1 MPDSASQLARLYQS
15 GFDIQ
20 TLDRFP
26 RAVGVVRDN
35 CIALLEATPE
45 GLKIVTTPGWRMGES
60 IGVLV
65 EQDGRQVFQHKSETV
80 EATPERLETLRRFT
94 EELEK
99 LLAAAA

>member
-1 MPDSASQLARLYQS
+1 MDPSQQLARLYQS

-20 TLDRFP
+20 TFGRFP

-45 GLKIVTTPGWRMGES
+45 GLKLATIPGWRMGES

-65 EQDGRQVFQHKSETV
+65 EQGGRQVFMHKSETV
-80 EATPERLETLRRFT
+80 EATPERLETLRRFR
-94 EELEK
+94 EELEN
-99 LLAAAA
+99 LLTAAA

>member
-1 MPDSASQLARLYQS
+1 MDPSQQLARLYQA

-20 TLDRFP
+20 TFERFP

-35 CIALLEATPE
+35 CVALLEATPE
-45 GLKIVTTPGWRMGES
+45 GLKIVATPGWRTGGG

-65 EQDGRQVFQHKSETV
+65 EQGGRQVFQYKSETV
-80 EATPERLETLRRFT
+80 EATPERLETLRRFR
-94 EELEK
+94 EELEN

>member
-1 MPDSASQLARLYQS
+1 MDSAQQLQRLYQS
-15 GFDIQ
+15 GFDVQ
-20 TLDRFP
+20 TFERFP

-45 GLKIVTTPGWRMGES
+45 GLKIIATPGWRMGES

-65 EQDGRQVFQHKSETV
+65 EQDGRKVFQHKSETV
-80 EATPERLETLRRFT
+80 EATPERLEALRRFR

>member
-65 EQDGRQVFQHKSETV
+65 EQDGRQVFQHKSETI
-80 EATPERLETLRRFT
+80 EATPERLETIRRFR

>member
-1 MPDSASQLARLYQS
+1 MPDSASQLARLYQA

-45 GLKIVTTPGWRMGES
+45 GLKIAATPGWRMGES

-65 EQDGRQVFQHKSETV
+65 DQGGRQVFVHKSETV
-80 EATPERLETLRRFT
+80 EATAERLETLRRFR
-94 EELEK
+94 EDLDK
-99 LLAAAA
+99 ILAAAA

>member
-1 MPDSASQLARLYQS
+1 VDPSQQLARLYQS
-15 GFDIQ
+15 GFDLQ
-20 TLDRFP
+20 TFERFP

-45 GLKIVTTPGWRMGES
+45 GLKIVATPGWRMGES

-65 EQDGRQVFQHKSETV
+65 ERDGRQVFQHKSETI
-80 EATPERLETLRRFT
+80 EATPERLETLRRFR
-94 EELEK
+94 EDLEN

>member
-65 EQDGRQVFQHKSETV
+65 EQDGRQVFQHKSETI
-80 EATPERLETLRRFT
+80 EATPERLETLRRFR

>member
-1 MPDSASQLARLYQS
+1 MPDSTSQLARLYQA

-20 TLDRFP
+20 ILERFP

-45 GLKIVTTPGWRMGES
+45 GLKIAATPGWRMGES

-65 EQDGRQVFQHKSETV
+65 DQGGRQVFVHKSETV
-80 EATPERLETLRRFT
+80 EATAERLETLRRFR
-94 EELEK
+94 EDLDK
-99 LLAAAA
+99 ILAAAA

>member
-1 MPDSASQLARLYQS
+1 MDSAQQLQRLYQS

-20 TLDRFP
+20 TFDRFP

-35 CIALLEATPE
+35 CIALLESTPE
-45 GLKIVTTPGWRMGES
+45 GLKIITTPGWRMGES

-80 EATPERLETLRRFT
+80 EATPERLETLRRFR
-94 EELEK
+94 EELERF
-99 LLAAAA
+99 LAASA

>member
-1 MPDSASQLARLYQS
+1 MDSAQQLQRLYQT
-15 GFDIQ
+15 GFDVQ
-20 TLDRFP
+20 TFERFP

-45 GLKIVTTPGWRMGES
+45 GLKIIATPGWRMGES

-65 EQDGRQVFQHKSETV
+65 EQDGRKVFQHKSETV
-80 EATPERLETLRRFT
+80 EATPERLEALRRFR

>member
-1 MPDSASQLARLYQS
+1 MNPSQQLARLYQA

-20 TLDRFP
+20 TFERFP
-26 RAVGVVRDN
+26 RAIGVMRDN
-35 CIALLEATPE
+35 CIALLEATPD
-45 GLKIVTTPGWRMGES
+45 GLKTVTAPGWRMGES

-80 EATPERLETLRRFT
+80 EATPERLDLVRRFR
-94 EELEK
+94 EDLES

>member
-1 MPDSASQLARLYQS
+1 MPDSASQLARLYQA
-15 GFDIQ
+15 GFDVQ
-20 TLDRFP
+20 TLERFP

-45 GLKIVTTPGWRMGES
+45 GLKLATTPGWRMGES

-65 EQDGRQVFQHKSETV
+65 EQGGRQVFVHKSETV
-80 EATPERLETLRRFT
+80 EATPERLETLRRFR
-94 EELEK
+94 EDLEK

>member
-1 MPDSASQLARLYQS
+1 MDSAQQLQRLYQS

-20 TLDRFP
+20 TFERFP

-45 GLKIVTTPGWRMGES
+45 GLRIVATPGWRMGES

-80 EATPERLETLRRFT
+80 EATPERLETLRRFR
-94 EELEK
+94 EELEN

>member
-1 MPDSASQLARLYQS
+1 MDASQQLARLCQA

-20 TLDRFP
+20 TFERFP

-35 CIALLEATPE
+35 CIALLEATPD
-45 GLKIVTTPGWRMGES
+45 GLKISATPGWRMGES

-65 EQDGRQVFQHKSETV
+65 EQDGRQVFMHKSETV
-80 EATPERLETLRRFT
+80 EATPERLETLRRFR
-94 EELEK
+94 EELEN